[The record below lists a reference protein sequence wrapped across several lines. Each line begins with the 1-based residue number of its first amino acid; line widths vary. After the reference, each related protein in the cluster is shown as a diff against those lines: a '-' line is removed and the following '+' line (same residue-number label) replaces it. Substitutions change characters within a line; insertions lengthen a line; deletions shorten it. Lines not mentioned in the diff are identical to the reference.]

1 MQTPAAVLLSLEKW
15 LENTKKK
22 KKTLVFPRMK
32 SENFSSRNKIYYENH
47 INFLELWKMYGLP
60 DKKEDC
66 LDKFYFINAQK
77 LEKIIITNMR
87 VQYEDGSARNWKIE
101 PKINQEMKW
110 MKKKKEKK
118 RKIKLTQ
125 EVQRRWHKES
135 TCQLRGGK

>member
-47 INFLELWKMYGLP
+47 INFLEPWKMYGLP

-110 MKKKKEKK
+110 MKKEKEKK
-118 RKIKLTQ
+118 EENQT
-125 EVQRRWHKES
+125 HP
-135 TCQLRGGK
+135 GGAKKVA